1 MFMQEHKIAQAE
13 FALRNAKYNQQP
25 AEGMTVAVPNIF
37 DRMLAALRNT
47 RQARPAARVQQR
59 QARTAYGTVAK

>member
-1 MFMQEHKIAQAE
+1 MFLQEHKIAQAE

-25 AEGMTVAVPNIF
+25 AEGMTVAVPNVF

-47 RQARPAARVQQR
+47 RPAQRRQHRPARA
-59 QARTAYGTVAK
+59 AYGTVAR